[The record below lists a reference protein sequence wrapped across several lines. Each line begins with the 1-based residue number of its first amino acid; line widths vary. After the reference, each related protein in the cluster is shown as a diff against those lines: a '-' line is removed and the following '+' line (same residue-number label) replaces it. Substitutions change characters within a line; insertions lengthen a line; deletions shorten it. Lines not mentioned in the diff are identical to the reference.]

1 MFKLVNKKEENIRRE
16 DTEFVHLFPNAI
28 SVEGRLASL
37 LNTGQ
42 IVYDGRKAGK
52 KANLNDWV
60 WWGNDLMGKK
70 KRKMMSLSNL
80 FSL

>member
-1 MFKLVNKKEENIRRE
+1 M
-16 DTEFVHLFPNAI
+16 HLFPNAI
-28 SVEGRLASL
+28 SFEGRLASL

-42 IVYDGRKAGK
+42 INIVYDGRKAGK

-70 KRKMMSLSNL
+70 KEENDVSV
-80 FSL
+80 